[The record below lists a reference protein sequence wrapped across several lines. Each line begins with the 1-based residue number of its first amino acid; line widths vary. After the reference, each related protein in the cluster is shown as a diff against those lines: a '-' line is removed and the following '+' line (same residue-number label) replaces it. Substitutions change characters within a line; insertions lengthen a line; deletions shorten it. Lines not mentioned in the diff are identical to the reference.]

1 MTRTKTF
8 RNSAFTK
15 RNPDCTNV
23 VACIAEAAPGPNW
36 IECGPEVLTGLTQL
50 HRQGG
55 AVFCGY
61 L

>member
-1 MTRTKTF
+1 MTCTKTF

-15 RNPDCTNV
+15 RNPDCINV
-23 VACIAEAAPGPNW
+23 VACVADAAPGPNW
-36 IECGPEVLTGLTQL
+36 IECEPEVLTGLMQL

-55 AVFCGY
+55 AVFYGY